1 MYPGLIEEIGRIWKN
16 FPKQLMSK
24 RLCSTYFADCW
35 CPRPS
40 GLQYTHWRKSA
51 ASAAATWVLCQPCRR
66 PSLAALPSSRAH
78 IVCAPFF
85 QKKLPAECSQD
96 ITKQVS
102 IHFHPTVN
110 CQSLTAQFPYWQFVM
125 EAHTVKHCLPSSF
138 ILLVTYFTHPL
149 SFQGGYPQTF
159 LEIISVPTPPPFS
172 FWRFSISATFQFF
185 SDIMEGVEARWGELR
200 YHTAGGSTTRLR
212 VAQPGSNNVA
222 FSVQVALSRGQ
233 LRYHTAGGSTTSPQI
248 SVSEMGNIGNSR
260 LQRVL
265 FPQ

>member
-1 MYPGLIEEIGRIWKN
+1 MWFSYLSLPELQLAIGNLSGIDTSERVRERETTRERERLTEIGTEIERQRPNHVLENYCQPCVVMYPGLIEEIGRIWKN

-185 SDIMEGVEARWGELR
+185 SDTMEGVE
-200 YHTAGGSTTRLR
+200 R
-212 VAQPGSNNVA
+212 VALPHG
-222 FSVQVALSRGQ
+222 R
-233 LRYHTAGGSTTSPQI
+233 R
-248 SVSEMGNIGNSR
+248 
-260 LQRVL
+260 
-265 FPQ
+265 